1 MDIRKNPLIEFFGLL
16 NSYLYTID
24 DDRSK
29 KKEKDECS
37 LTPQPFVADT
47 IGEIKGSISP
57 FLEQDIS
64 LLFGSMV
71 LSTWVLF
78 TIIHDQGVSSIEE
91 LLAYYSSL
99 TAKEFSLLYLHPL
112 MMEEWYGKEI
122 PQKALKE
129 GLSHQFID
137 APKTQEK
144 LVGQLLR
151 EPGIWRDKIV
161 ETLRLFA
168 LHHYIPI
175 RDRLEE
181 EAQRRIEASE
191 RLLAEDPS
199 RYLNTLS
206 MGHYG
211 KALGES
217 PDVVLYLSVMY
228 DCGVLVSVKRN
239 LMIIGLGR
247 EALLTSDHQRLQT
260 DMLFAALSDQKRL
273 EILRVL
279 KGREAF
285 GNELAKHFGLTPAT
299 MSYHMSKLVRA
310 GLVTIRIG
318 DQNRVF
324 YSVNTDTLR
333 TYLESAQEN
342 LVTPDPAADSTETDR
357 ADAAQ
362 EGPEP
367 T

>member
-1 MDIRKNPLIEFFGLL
+1 MDIRKNLLIEFFGLL
-16 NSYLYTID
+16 NSYLYTTESVS
-24 DDRSK
+24 SK
-29 KKEKDECS
+29 KGKDQDDCS
-37 LTPQPFVADT
+37 LTPQPFVAET
-47 IGEIKGSISP
+47 IDRIRASISP

-78 TIIHDQGVSSIEE
+78 TIIHDKGVSTIEE
-91 LLAYYSSL
+91 LLSYYTSL
-99 TAKEFSLLYLHPL
+99 SAKDFSMLYLRPL
-112 MMEEWYGKEI
+112 QMEEWYGKDI
-122 PQKALKE
+122 PQRTLKE

-144 LVGQLLR
+144 LIAQLLK

-168 LHHYIPI
+168 LHHYLPI
-175 RDRLEE
+175 REELEA
-181 EAQRRIEASE
+181 EALKRIEASE
-191 RLLAEDPS
+191 HLMAEDPS
-199 RYLNTLS
+199 HYLNTLS

-211 KALGES
+211 KVLGES
-217 PDVVLYLSVMY
+217 PDVVVYLSVMY

-260 DMLFAALSDQKRL
+260 DLLFSALSDRKRL
-273 EILRVL
+273 EILRLL

-285 GNELAKHFGLTPAT
+285 GNELAKHFHLTPAT

-310 GLVTIRIG
+310 GLVAIRIG
-318 DQNRVF
+318 DQNRIF

-333 TYLESAQEN
+333 TYLESAQED
-342 LVTPDPAADSTETDR
+342 LLTLDDVQPSEQPADEIS
-357 ADAAQ
+357 
-362 EGPEP
+362 G
-367 T
+367 